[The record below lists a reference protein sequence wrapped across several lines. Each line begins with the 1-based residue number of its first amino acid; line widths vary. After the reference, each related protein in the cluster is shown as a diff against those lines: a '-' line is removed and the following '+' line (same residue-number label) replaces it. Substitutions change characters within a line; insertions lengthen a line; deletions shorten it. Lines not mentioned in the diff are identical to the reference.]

1 MPRRSTVKGSGVLH
15 GRCAAAG
22 SPQLSSI
29 LVYARQEMTHF
40 GNQTAFTMQVCARQS
55 RAQFALL
62 SRFRA
67 TSRTKDSLNLLE
79 CGSIAHAE
87 MMLQS
92 GKRRMVNVAH
102 FFEIKRNIR
111 QANERVQP

>member
-1 MPRRSTVKGSGVLH
+1 MLRTRWIQRERHNPRSATLQFAVSVARGAPLRITAHIALGEDFRSGRWCLWMPRRSTVKGSGVLH

-62 SRFRA
+62 S
-67 TSRTKDSLNLLE
+67 
-79 CGSIAHAE
+79 
-87 MMLQS
+87 
-92 GKRRMVNVAH
+92 
-102 FFEIKRNIR
+102 
-111 QANERVQP
+111 